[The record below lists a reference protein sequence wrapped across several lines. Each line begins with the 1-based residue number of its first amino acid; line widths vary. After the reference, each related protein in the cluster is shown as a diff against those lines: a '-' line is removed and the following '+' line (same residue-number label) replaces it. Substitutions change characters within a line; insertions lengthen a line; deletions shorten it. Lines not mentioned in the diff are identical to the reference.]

1 MSIAARHD
9 GAVLAGWDA
18 RSLVRHPWFPAL
30 VAVTLGIAGVL
41 GAHAPTVI
49 EIGGTWA
56 SSTTYQY
63 GWAVLPT
70 LGCVLWCSRRRLAA
84 TSPAA
89 NLIGVAAATLAAL
102 LWLAADVL
110 NVSEGRQVALV
121 GSVAAIVMAAVGWQV
136 FRRLLP
142 FLALLAFVIPTGEF
156 LLLPLRRLTVA
167 FIEGFAYVSGLPFA
181 REGFSLYFD
190 GQRYVV
196 VDACAGLPFVLV
208 GLFLGLT
215 FALLLYRSEGRIIAL
230 TLAGGVLGI
239 LANAI
244 RVVAIVA
251 TDYVH
256 GTQLELTHSYFQ
268 WAALAA
274 TILLLMALVAVLKP
288 ERSAETPQ
296 RLRRGLGRGR
306 PQVVVYALLAAA
318 LPAMA
323 PYVLDDQPPVAEATA
338 SALLPANLAGWQRYP
353 HDTDWAPTAHG
364 AASSTL
370 ASYSGPLGVIDVFLA
385 TATGRRDKVTGG
397 SINLTGDGAWIP
409 ATNQAL
415 KACTDNECFHVRHTK
430 VLLRESK
437 RVRHLYVALAL
448 GVDVVPS
455 PAELRLGRAWSQVRG
470 NQLPARLLAV
480 SSEAPAGLPPSDVV
494 AVLKAVA
501 DG

>member
-70 LGCVLWCSRRRLAA
+70 LGCVLWYSRRRLAA

-196 VDACAGLPFVLV
+196 VDSCAGLPFVLV

-256 GTQLELTHSYFQ
+256 GTQLGCVS
-268 WAALAA
+268 
-274 TILLLMALVAVLKP
+274 K
-288 ERSAETPQ
+288 
-296 RLRRGLGRGR
+296 
-306 PQVVVYALLAAA
+306 VV
-318 LPAMA
+318 
-323 PYVLDDQPPVAEATA
+323 E
-338 SALLPANLAGWQRYP
+338 
-353 HDTDWAPTAHG
+353 
-364 AASSTL
+364 
-370 ASYSGPLGVIDVFLA
+370 I
-385 TATGRRDKVTGG
+385 
-397 SINLTGDGAWIP
+397 
-409 ATNQAL
+409 
-415 KACTDNECFHVRHTK
+415 
-430 VLLRESK
+430 
-437 RVRHLYVALAL
+437 
-448 GVDVVPS
+448 
-455 PAELRLGRAWSQVRG
+455 
-470 NQLPARLLAV
+470 
-480 SSEAPAGLPPSDVV
+480 
-494 AVLKAVA
+494 
-501 DG
+501 